1 MPFSEHAF
9 DLLKRS
15 RCFFD
20 RCPYCHHN
28 HIKKYGKEHGHHRW
42 MPRDCGKMFSDRT
55 GKVLSSAKLRPS
67 QIRRLVSMLSDGA
80 ALRQAAHQAHV
91 SLQTALLWKRKMQR
105 MPEGKEETR
114 TPKKTPAGRRRNRLP
129 GRSPAAAR
137 KPGAYRDRRFNGCL
151 PRTCRTWFNRLPRH
165 GTLQWLLPRMHRK
178 NVPLWLSENAFRKE
192 QGKGLSF
199 STYRT
204 LFYREIFLSGKPS
217 EDGMFTN
224 MSNNFVY
231 PFLKNKKIR
240 SKRKNPC

>member
-1 MPFSEHAF
+1 
-9 DLLKRS
+9 
-15 RCFFD
+15 
-20 RCPYCHHN
+20 
-28 HIKKYGKEHGHHRW
+28 

-67 QIRRLVSMLSDGA
+67 QIRRLVSMLSDGT

-114 TPKKTPAGRRRNRLP
+114 TPKKTPAGRRRNRLLRP
-129 GRSPAAAR
+129 CASPAR
-137 KPGAYRDRRFNGCL
+137 KLGTGRDRRFGGCFS
-151 PRTCRTWFNRLPRH
+151 RTYSLRLLRLSRH
-165 GTLQWLLPRMHRK
+165 GALRQLLPRMHRK

-240 SKRKNPC
+240 SKRKKPC

>member
-1 MPFSEHAF
+1 MDAKGLRKDVLGQNREGTVLRKAPSFPDPPARFHA
-9 DLLKRS
+9 LGR
-15 RCFFD
+15 
-20 RCPYCHHN
+20 N
-28 HIKKYGKEHGHHRW
+28 G
-42 MPRDCGKMFSDRT
+42 
-55 GKVLSSAKLRPS
+55 SA
-67 QIRRLVSMLSDGA
+67 
-80 ALRQAAHQAHV
+80 AAHQAHV

-114 TPKKTPAGRRRNRLP
+114 TPKKTPAGRRRYRLP

-137 KPGAYRDRRFNGCL
+137 KPGACRDRRFNGCL
-151 PRTCRTWFNRLPRH
+151 PRTCRTWFNLLPRH

>member
-1 MPFSEHAF
+1 MGTIDGCQGTAERCSRTEPGRYCPPQSSV
-9 DLLKRS
+9 LPRS
-15 RCFFD
+15 AGSFPCSRTERLCDRQHTRHMSPCRLPCFGSGRC
-20 RCPYCHHN
+20 RECRKE
-28 HIKKYGKEHGHHRW
+28 KK
-42 MPRDCGKMFSDRT
+42 
-55 GKVLSSAKLRPS
+55 
-67 QIRRLVSMLSDGA
+67 
-80 ALRQAAHQAHV
+80 
-91 SLQTALLWKRKMQR
+91 
-105 MPEGKEETR
+105 TR
-114 TPKKTPAGRRRNRLP
+114 TPKKTPAGRRRNRLT

-137 KPGAYRDRRFNGCL
+137 KPGACRDRRFNGCL